1 MTEQTEHKPDP
12 IGAASQLAS
21 IMWDLAMAA
30 RYDDPHRYHTGRAIR
45 QLRAALEA
53 LEGPAK

>member
-1 MTEQTEHKPDP
+1 MAEQTKHKPAP
-12 IGAASQLAS
+12 LAAASHLSS